1 MLADTIYTYTYTGNP
16 LSTPLPSS
24 GYLAPFNA
32 SDIVTASF
40 TTSSPLGPN
49 MAFAAVAFD
58 SLTISTG
65 PFTLTST
72 SSVSPR
78 VCAAT
83 NSSGNITTWD
93 AAANF
98 DPIDGII
105 TFNAISGEKCEG
117 LLFGSTLAQD
127 SVVVD
132 YPPGTGATNS
142 DDPGTWTLSVS
153 TTAIPEPCT
162 AELLG
167 VGLLSIAGIVRRKL
181 AHS

>member
-1 MLADTIYTYTYTGNP
+1 
-16 LSTPLPSS
+16 
-24 GYLAPFNA
+24 
-32 SDIVTASF
+32 
-40 TTSSPLGPN
+40 

-65 PFTLTST
+65 PFTLSDT

-83 NSSGNITTWD
+83 NASGDITTWD

-105 TFNAISGEKCEG
+105 TINAISGEKCQG
-117 LLFGSTLAQD
+117 TLFGSTFAED
-127 SVVVD
+127 EVVVD
-132 YPPGTGATNS
+132 YPPGTGAVNS

-153 TTAIPEPCT
+153 TTTVPEPGT
-162 AELLG
+162 AVLLG
-167 VGLLSIAGIVRRKL
+167 TGLLSIVGIVRRKL